1 MPENLLFVPIAL
13 FPLPP
18 VLVLL
23 IFLSLSLKLHKV
35 VHILRAEIIPLKCA
49 LIEVEAPYFGHFPLC
64 IYQLFGEL
72 VLVQVLEDWV
82 QVSYRMVVVFLL
94 VEDATDVI
102 NSQGTFLEI
111 FISG

>member
-1 MPENLLFVPIAL
+1 MPENLLFISITL
-13 FPLPP
+13 LPLPP
-18 VLVLL
+18 VLVLFVL
-23 IFLSLSLKLHKV
+23 LSLPLKLHKV
-35 VHILRAEIIPLKCA
+35 VHILRAEVIPLYST
-49 LIEVEAPYFGHFPLC
+49 LVEVETPYLGDFPFC
-64 IYQLFGEL
+64 IDQLFGEL

-111 FISG
+111 FIPG